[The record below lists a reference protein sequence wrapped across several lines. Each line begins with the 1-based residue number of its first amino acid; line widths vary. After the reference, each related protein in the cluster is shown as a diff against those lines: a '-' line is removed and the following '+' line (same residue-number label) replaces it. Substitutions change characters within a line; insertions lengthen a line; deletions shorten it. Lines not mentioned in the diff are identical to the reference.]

1 MRGSLVMASN
11 PGSASQSTSKP
22 VQIIKLV
29 KPPAGQAETF
39 HASFDGTVKI
49 DFTAIANEKIT
60 LCHDNKNQ
68 SLHVIFADDSQVIIE
83 PFFNSMA
90 VMSNLVFEMTPG
102 QVLNSA
108 EFASQFPITTDQS
121 VLPAGAEGVQS
132 GAEFNDPSVD
142 PLPPNVPLGLL
153 PPEELPPIVFHETIP
168 APLPTEALALPTL
181 PTLPPVPPPAAIE
194 TTGSEALVNEAGL
207 PGIGSNAAS
216 NSEIFNGSITS
227 SGGTGPYI
235 YTLNS
240 PATGSH
246 GTLVLN
252 ADGTYTYTLT
262 SPFDTTPDSATTA
275 AQTEQDKDSFN
286 YTVTD
291 AHGNT
296 ATGTILVD
304 IIDDVPT
311 AHADTDATAVGQ
323 FTAETGNVI
332 TAVGTTSPV
341 SGVDVLGADGA
352 AVSGVAAGNTNAD
365 LDNAATLN
373 TPIQGAFGK
382 LTLAAD
388 GSYSYT
394 RDAGTAGGADDV
406 FTYTLKDGDGDLS
419 HTTLTISVGDSTP
432 SDVIPAPGGATTT
445 VFEQGLPARGAEPAG
460 SGEIADGNPTNNSDP
475 SETVSGTIA
484 FTSPDG
490 VSVISLGGLVL
501 TGAPQ
506 TLADGT
512 TGTLTASFSY
522 DATTDAGVISYSYT
536 LIDNTLVDPSS
547 SSSFAVVVTDAD
559 GDSAPAGNL
568 VISIIDDVPTAHV
581 DSGNVAEGALLTVA
595 AASGVLVNDVAG
607 ADGFA
612 AGGGVVGVRAAGS
625 DLTSDVTTGVATPIA
640 GLHGTLHLNADGSYT
655 YQSTANNIAA
665 DATDVFV
672 YTIKDGDGDLSTTT
686 LTIDLT
692 NVTLSATDTD
702 ALVNEAGL
710 PVIGSNAASNSEI
723 FNGSITPSGGTGP
736 YTFALTS
743 PATGSHGTLVLDAA
757 TGTYTYTL
765 TTPFDTTPDST
776 TTAAQTEQ
784 DKDSFG
790 YTVTDAQGNS
800 TTGTILVDII
810 DDVPTAHVDSG
821 NVAEGA
827 LLTVAAASGV
837 LVNDVAGAD
846 GFAAGGGVVGVRAAG
861 SDLTSDVTTGVAT
874 PIAGLHG
881 TLHLNADGSYT
892 YQSTANNIAAD
903 ATDVFVYTI
912 KDGDGDLSTTTLTI
926 DLTNVTLSAT
936 DTDALVNEAGLPVI
950 GSNAASN
957 SEIFNGS
964 ITPSGGTGPYTF
976 ALTSPA
982 TGSHGTLVLDAATGT
997 YTYTLTT
1004 PFDTTPDSTT
1014 TAAQTEQDKDSF
1026 GYTVTDAQGN
1036 STTGTILVD
1045 IIDDVPTAHVD
1056 SGNVAEGALLTVAA
1070 ASGVL
1075 VNDVAGADG
1084 FAAGGGVVGVRAAGS
1099 DLTSDVTTG
1108 VATPIAGLHGTLH
1121 LNADGSYTYQST
1133 ANNIAADAT
1142 DVFVYTIKDGD
1153 GDLSTT
1159 TLTIDLTNVT
1169 LSATDTDALVNEAGL
1184 PVIGSNAASN
1194 SEIFNGSIT
1203 PSGGTGPYTFALTS
1217 PATGSHGTLVLD
1229 AATGTYTYTLTTPFD
1244 TTPDSTTTAAQTE
1257 QDKDSFGY
1265 TVTDAQ
1271 GNSTTGTILVDIIDD
1286 VPTAHVDSGN
1296 VAEGALL
1303 TVAAASGV
1311 LVNDVAGADGFAAGG
1326 GVVGVRAAGSD
1337 LTSDV
1342 TTGVATP
1349 IAGLHGT
1356 LHLNADGSYTYQSTA
1371 NNIAADA
1378 TDVFVYTIKDGDG
1391 DLSTTTLTIDLTNV
1405 TLSATDTD
1413 ALVNEAGL
1421 PVIGSNAASNSEIF
1435 NGSITPSGGTGP
1447 YTFAL
1452 TSPAT
1457 GSHGTLVLDAATG
1470 TYTYTLTTPFDT
1482 TPDSTTTAAQTE
1494 QDKDSFGYTVTDAQ
1508 GNSTTGTILVD
1519 IIDDVPT
1526 AHVDSG
1532 NVAEGALLTVA
1543 AASGVLVNDVAG
1555 ADGFAAGGGV
1565 VGVRA
1570 AGSDLTSDVTTGVAT
1585 PIAGLH
1591 GTLHLNADGSYT
1603 YQSTANNIAADAT
1616 DVFVYTIKD
1625 GDGDLSTTTLT
1636 IDLTNVTLSATDTDA
1651 LVNEAGLP
1659 VIGSN
1664 AASNSEI
1671 FNGSITPSGGTGP
1684 YTFALTSPA
1693 TGSHGTL
1700 VLDAATGTYTYT
1712 LTTPFDTTPDSTTT
1726 AAQTEQDKDS
1736 FGYTVTDAQGNS
1748 TTGTILVDII
1758 DDVPTAHVDSGNV
1771 AEGALLTVAA
1781 ASGVLVNDVAGADG
1795 FAAGGGVV
1803 GVRAAGS
1810 DLTSDVTTG
1819 VATPIAG
1826 LHGTLHLNADG
1837 SYTYQS
1843 TANNIAA
1850 DATDVF
1856 VYTIKDGDGDLST
1869 TTLTIDLANATVLAP
1884 TDNDV
1889 TVNENALDTTI
1900 TGSDLAAGT
1909 ITGSLG
1915 TASPAETDA
1924 SNQLNGSGGFGT
1936 LTYALVGGGNAAT
1949 AGTFGTIQVH
1959 ADGSYVYTLT
1969 KPFDTTPDANNGP
1982 NTEVAENFQYTVTD
1996 AVGNTATGTITV
2008 NIVDDVPSV
2017 TAVGSGVTLAL
2028 DEGNTN
2034 SGAPP
2039 ISTPATINTGAIV
2052 KGDDPDVAGTGS
2064 ISQAVS
2070 AGALVTPT
2078 IAFGADGPFG
2088 GAPTTGTSYALSVN
2102 NPVSGL
2108 SVTDGS
2114 AITLQLVSGVVV
2126 GVVSGGTFNGQAAF
2140 AISINSGTGVVTVEQ
2155 YLSLH
2160 QPITTNPNDPVTLA
2174 LNSLAVTVTVTD
2186 GDGDK
2191 ASAQTNVSAQI
2202 SFADDGPRVVLSG
2215 TPVTLTVDETVLAT
2229 NATASFATAFTAAFG
2244 ADGPL
2249 DANHDGVAD
2258 ANALTFALGISASGA
2273 ASGLVDTLSGNPVFL
2288 FLEGGHVVGR
2298 EGTTAGT
2305 AVGGPIV
2312 FDLSV
2317 SGSNVT
2323 LDQQRAV
2330 VHPNAANPDDS
2341 TSLSAA
2347 NLVTLTATVT
2357 DGDGDTSQATL
2368 NIGQSLTFKDDG
2380 PTAPTVTVSAATAG
2394 VDETP
2399 GVQTTGGASDVL
2411 GSTAITFNGG
2421 AITVAGL
2428 FGTVANKGADTDVLG
2443 ASLDNGALSFASS
2456 GASSM
2461 VSVTGGA
2468 FGADGPAAS
2477 TATAYRLAV
2486 TNAASGLTLTDGTA
2500 ITLSLDGSGRVI
2512 GTVGVD
2518 AANPV
2523 LTGQAAFAIAIDPLT
2538 GQVYVAEYLSLH
2550 QGSASNPNDL
2560 VSLAAGSVGV
2570 TVTLTDGDGDR
2581 ITSAAANI
2589 GTHINFLDDGPSNI
2603 SPLAVSLLNGSG
2615 SATASLDIVD
2625 TNTDNNYGADGGSV
2639 VFAASLNGQD
2649 SGLTSSAQK
2658 IFYQTSNGGHTLTGF
2673 ADKNLNGVYD
2683 PATDTTAIFT
2693 INLNLD
2699 KSLAVATDTY
2709 TVQMLG
2715 RVDSATHIDF
2725 NSGGY
2730 NFVGGNDSWA
2740 EFIPVG
2746 ETVANPIDN
2755 NSPDL
2760 LLTPAV
2766 NHLPASSINTS
2777 ANSGGVGSGQSVGS
2791 VGNLPETF
2799 RVDFV
2804 TDLRGDPAGSPAN
2817 YGNPANRD
2825 HVFDGHYT
2833 VDGSST
2839 DFTATSGSTINIAA
2853 FDDPDG
2859 NNIVGDGVKD
2869 KITGVVIRFGGS
2881 TSGFIDLTQLTNP
2894 SLAVGGHN
2902 FTITENADGS
2912 IDVGGVAGTTSIA
2925 TFTANGY
2932 NSLEYTW
2939 VSGETFKIGNFGAA
2953 KLSTAPVDFSVPVQV
2968 VDGDGDTAA
2977 GSIGV
2982 TLTQPPAP
2990 TVTITDDEAGTAN
3003 IASGS
3008 ILYTFQFSETVTG
3021 FDAADITV
3029 VNGTPGTFTA
3039 VDGDTYTLVVTPMAD
3054 FQGILTVG
3062 VAAGVAF
3069 DAAAAPNTAAAL
3081 SVQAV
3086 DTLAPVASITLD
3098 AITADNIVNAAEAAG
3113 PVAVTGTV
3121 GGDVQ
3126 VGDTVT
3132 LMVNGNSS
3140 YTGQVQAGL
3149 TFSIDVAGSD
3159 LAAGT
3164 NVHAS
3169 VNTTDAA
3176 GNAATATDDQAYTVD
3191 TANPSASVDIAANLL
3206 TQTNIESLVTIHF
3219 NEAVTGFGP
3228 DDLTVVGGA
3237 TPELLTFQ
3245 QIDADT
3251 YTMKLLVEPNF
3262 EGTAQVTLD
3271 GAYTDL
3277 AGNPG
3282 ITGASDTVD
3291 INTLASTLDAT
3302 ILTTGTS
3309 GLGQTVALTF
3319 VDLQNPIFS
3328 YAGLYD
3334 LGAQGGAFQRDAG
3347 FNIDP
3352 SKEYAV
3358 SLEATGE
3365 VPVPIRVLTVEG
3377 VTIHVIEGT
3386 VTLQL
3391 DNDNSTI
3398 LDSNGADQHHCPTAE
3413 RFFSPRP
3420 HRSTE
3425 TLWTTTVCLTPKFS
3439 QVLE

>member
-1371 NNIAADA
+1371 NNI
-1378 TDVFVYTIKDGDG
+1378 T
-1391 DLSTTTLTIDLTNV
+1391 
-1405 TLSATDTD
+1405 
-1413 ALVNEAGL
+1413 
-1421 PVIGSNAASNSEIF
+1421 
-1435 NGSITPSGGTGP
+1435 
-1447 YTFAL
+1447 
-1452 TSPAT
+1452 
-1457 GSHGTLVLDAATG
+1457 
-1470 TYTYTLTTPFDT
+1470 
-1482 TPDSTTTAAQTE
+1482 
-1494 QDKDSFGYTVTDAQ
+1494 
-1508 GNSTTGTILVD
+1508 
-1519 IIDDVPT
+1519 
-1526 AHVDSG
+1526 
-1532 NVAEGALLTVA
+1532 
-1543 AASGVLVNDVAG
+1543 
-1555 ADGFAAGGGV
+1555 
-1565 VGVRA
+1565 
-1570 AGSDLTSDVTTGVAT
+1570 
-1585 PIAGLH
+1585 
-1591 GTLHLNADGSYT
+1591 
-1603 YQSTANNIAADAT
+1603 
-1616 DVFVYTIKD
+1616 
-1625 GDGDLSTTTLT
+1625 
-1636 IDLTNVTLSATDTDA
+1636 
-1651 LVNEAGLP
+1651 
-1659 VIGSN
+1659 
-1664 AASNSEI
+1664 
-1671 FNGSITPSGGTGP
+1671 
-1684 YTFALTSPA
+1684 
-1693 TGSHGTL
+1693 
-1700 VLDAATGTYTYT
+1700 
-1712 LTTPFDTTPDSTTT
+1712 
-1726 AAQTEQDKDS
+1726 
-1736 FGYTVTDAQGNS
+1736 
-1748 TTGTILVDII
+1748 
-1758 DDVPTAHVDSGNV
+1758 
-1771 AEGALLTVAA
+1771 
-1781 ASGVLVNDVAGADG
+1781 
-1795 FAAGGGVV
+1795 
-1803 GVRAAGS
+1803 
-1810 DLTSDVTTG
+1810 
-1819 VATPIAG
+1819 
-1826 LHGTLHLNADG
+1826 
-1837 SYTYQS
+1837 
-1843 TANNIAA
+1843 A

-1869 TTLTIDLANATVLAP
+1869 TTLTIDLANVTLVARRHDA
-1884 TDNDV
+1884 
-1889 TVNENALDTTI
+1889 TVNEAALRYDRRNAADLASEHGQRVRSRHPAETVHEHLWRLRAADGVSGATRHAARFGLIQVNADGTYVYTLTTPFDRADGQQRPRHGERRRELHLYGDRRQRQHRHRHDHDQRHRRRADGACGQRQCDRGRAADGCGGGGSGQRRCRRGRLCGRRRGCRGSRGGRRPDDGCDDGRRYAHCGAARHAASACRRQLHLPVDGEQHHGGRHRRVCLHGQGRRRRPVDDDADDQSCQRDAGCGQSDADRERSRPRYFDHGADLGNGTV
-1900 TGSDLAAGT
+1900 TGSNPASTAETVTGTLAVAGATGYVAQSVTGTHGLFQLNADGTYIYTLTSPVTEPASNNGTDTVNGVESFSYTAHDASNNTVTGT
-1909 ITGSLG
+1909 ITINVIDDVP
-1915 TASPAETDA
+1915 TAHVDSGNVTEGGLLTVAAAGVLVNDVAGADGFAAGGGVVGVRAAGGDLTTDVTTGVNTPIA
-1924 SNQLNGSGGFGT
+1924 GLHGT
-1936 LTYALVGGGNAAT
+1936 LVL
-1949 AGTFGTIQVH
+1949 H
-1959 ADGSYVYTLT
+1959 ADGSYTYQSTANNITADATDVFVYTVKDGDGDLSTTTLTINLANVTLVADNHDADRERSRRSILRPRRPILASGTVTGSNPASTAETVTGTLAVAGATGYVAQSVTGTHGLFQLNADGTYTYTLT
-1969 KPFDTTPDANNGP
+1969 SPVTEPASNNGTDTVNGVESFSYTAHDASN
-1982 NTEVAENFQYTVTD
+1982 NTV
-1996 AVGNTATGTITV
+1996 TGTITINV
-2008 NIVDDVPSV
+2008 IDDVPTAHVDSGNV
-2017 TAVGSGVTLAL
+2017 TEGGLLTVAAAGVLV
-2028 DEGNTN
+2028 N
-2034 SGAPP
+2034 
-2039 ISTPATINTGAIV
+2039 
-2052 KGDDPDVAGTGS
+2052 DVAG
-2064 ISQAVS
+2064 
-2070 AGALVTPT
+2070 
-2078 IAFGADGPFG
+2078 ADGFAAG
-2088 GAPTTGTSYALSVN
+2088 GG
-2102 NPVSGL
+2102 
-2108 SVTDGS
+2108 
-2114 AITLQLVSGVVV
+2114 VV
-2126 GVVSGGTFNGQAAF
+2126 GVRAEGGDPTTDVT
-2140 AISINSGTGVVTVEQ
+2140 TGVDTPIAGLHGTLVLQADGSYTYQSTANNITADATDVFVYTVK
-2155 YLSLH
+2155 
-2160 QPITTNPNDPVTLA
+2160 
-2174 LNSLAVTVTVTD
+2174 D
-2186 GDGDK
+2186 GDGDLSTTTLTINLANVTLVADNQTQTVNEAALDTSTTAPDLGHGTVTGSNP
-2191 ASAQTNVSAQI
+2191 ASTAETVTGTLAVAGATGYVAQSVTGTHGLFQLN
-2202 SFADDGPRVVLSG
+2202 ADG
-2215 TPVTLTVDETVLAT
+2215 TYIYTLTSPVTEPASNNGTDTVNGVESFSYTAHDASNNTVTGTITINVIDDVPTAHVDSGNVTEGGLLTVAAAGVLVNDVA
-2229 NATASFATAFTAAFG
+2229 G
-2244 ADGPL
+2244 ADGFAAGGGVVGVRAEGGDPTTDVTTGVNTPIAGL
-2249 DANHDGVAD
+2249 HGTLVLQANGSYTYQSTANNITAD
-2258 ANALTFALGISASGA
+2258 AT
-2273 ASGLVDTLSGNPVFL
+2273 DVF
-2288 FLEGGHVVGR
+2288 VY
-2298 EGTTAGT
+2298 
-2305 AVGGPIV
+2305 
-2312 FDLSV
+2312 
-2317 SGSNVT
+2317 
-2323 LDQQRAV
+2323 
-2330 VHPNAANPDDS
+2330 
-2341 TSLSAA
+2341 
-2347 NLVTLTATVT
+2347 TVK
-2357 DGDGDTSQATL
+2357 DGDGDLSTTTLTINLANVTLVADNQTQTVNEAALDTST
-2368 NIGQSLTFKDDG
+2368 
-2380 PTAPTVTVSAATAG
+2380 TAPDLGNGTVTGSNPA
-2394 VDETP
+2394 
-2399 GVQTTGGASDVL
+2399 
-2411 GSTAITFNGG
+2411 STAETVTGTL
-2421 AITVAGL
+2421 AVAGAT
-2428 FGTVANKGADTDVLG
+2428 GYVAQ
-2443 ASLDNGALSFASS
+2443 
-2456 GASSM
+2456 
-2461 VSVTGGA
+2461 SVTGTHGLFQLNA
-2468 FGADGPAAS
+2468 DGTYIYTLTSPVTEPASNNGTDTVNGVESFSYTAHDASNNTVTGTITINVIDDVPTAHVDSGNVTEGGLLTVAAAGVLVNDVAGADGFAAGGGVVGVRAAGGDLTTDVTTGVATPIAGLHGTLVLHADGSYTYQS
-2477 TATAYRLAV
+2477 TANNITADA
-2486 TNAASGLTLTDGTA
+2486 TD
-2500 ITLSLDGSGRVI
+2500 VFVY
-2512 GTVGVD
+2512 TVK
-2518 AANPV
+2518 
-2523 LTGQAAFAIAIDPLT
+2523 
-2538 GQVYVAEYLSLH
+2538 
-2550 QGSASNPNDL
+2550 
-2560 VSLAAGSVGV
+2560 
-2570 TVTLTDGDGDR
+2570 DGDGDLS
-2581 ITSAAANI
+2581 T
-2589 GTHINFLDDGPSNI
+2589 T
-2603 SPLAVSLLNGSG
+2603 
-2615 SATASLDIVD
+2615 
-2625 TNTDNNYGADGGSV
+2625 
-2639 VFAASLNGQD
+2639 
-2649 SGLTSSAQK
+2649 
-2658 IFYQTSNGGHTLTGF
+2658 TL
-2673 ADKNLNGVYD
+2673 
-2683 PATDTTAIFT
+2683 T
-2693 INLNLD
+2693 INLANVTLVARPITD
-2699 KSLAVATDTY
+2699 APVNEAALPVTRQQRGIEQRASVNGFDPAVRRHGHVHLCAD
-2709 TVQMLG
+2709 
-2715 RVDSATHIDF
+2715 
-2725 NSGGY
+2725 
-2730 NFVGGNDSWA
+2730 
-2740 EFIPVG
+2740 G
-2746 ETVANPIDN
+2746 EPGVMRRKRHG
-2755 NSPDL
+2755 
-2760 LLTPAV
+2760 TPAWSWT
-2766 NHLPASSINTS
+2766 P
-2777 ANSGGVGSGQSVGS
+2777 
-2791 VGNLPETF
+2791 
-2799 RVDFV
+2799 R
-2804 TDLRGDPAGSPAN
+2804 
-2817 YGNPANRD
+2817 
-2825 HVFDGHYT
+2825 
-2833 VDGSST
+2833 
-2839 DFTATSGSTINIAA
+2839 
-2853 FDDPDG
+2853 
-2859 NNIVGDGVKD
+2859 
-2869 KITGVVIRFGGS
+2869 
-2881 TSGFIDLTQLTNP
+2881 
-2894 SLAVGGHN
+2894 
-2902 FTITENADGS
+2902 
-2912 IDVGGVAGTTSIA
+2912 
-2925 TFTANGY
+2925 
-2932 NSLEYTW
+2932 
-2939 VSGETFKIGNFGAA
+2939 
-2953 KLSTAPVDFSVPVQV
+2953 
-2968 VDGDGDTAA
+2968 
-2977 GSIGV
+2977 
-2982 TLTQPPAP
+2982 PAP
-2990 TVTITDDEAGTAN
+2990 T
-3003 IASGS
+3003 
-3008 ILYTFQFSETVTG
+3008 
-3021 FDAADITV
+3021 
-3029 VNGTPGTFTA
+3029 
-3039 VDGDTYTLVVTPMAD
+3039 
-3054 FQGILTVG
+3054 
-3062 VAAGVAF
+3062 
-3069 DAAAAPNTAAAL
+3069 
-3081 SVQAV
+3081 
-3086 DTLAPVASITLD
+3086 
-3098 AITADNIVNAAEAAG
+3098 
-3113 PVAVTGTV
+3113 
-3121 GGDVQ
+3121 
-3126 VGDTVT
+3126 
-3132 LMVNGNSS
+3132 
-3140 YTGQVQAGL
+3140 
-3149 TFSIDVAGSD
+3149 
-3159 LAAGT
+3159 
-3164 NVHAS
+3164 
-3169 VNTTDAA
+3169 
-3176 GNAATATDDQAYTVD
+3176 
-3191 TANPSASVDIAANLL
+3191 
-3206 TQTNIESLVTIHF
+3206 
-3219 NEAVTGFGP
+3219 
-3228 DDLTVVGGA
+3228 
-3237 TPELLTFQ
+3237 
-3245 QIDADT
+3245 
-3251 YTMKLLVEPNF
+3251 
-3262 EGTAQVTLD
+3262 
-3271 GAYTDL
+3271 
-3277 AGNPG
+3277 
-3282 ITGASDTVD
+3282 
-3291 INTLASTLDAT
+3291 
-3302 ILTTGTS
+3302 
-3309 GLGQTVALTF
+3309 
-3319 VDLQNPIFS
+3319 
-3328 YAGLYD
+3328 
-3334 LGAQGGAFQRDAG
+3334 
-3347 FNIDP
+3347 
-3352 SKEYAV
+3352 
-3358 SLEATGE
+3358 
-3365 VPVPIRVLTVEG
+3365 PIR
-3377 VTIHVIEGT
+3377 
-3386 VTLQL
+3386 
-3391 DNDNSTI
+3391 
-3398 LDSNGADQHHCPTAE
+3398 
-3413 RFFSPRP
+3413 
-3420 HRSTE
+3420 
-3425 TLWTTTVCLTPKFS
+3425 
-3439 QVLE
+3439 

>member
-11 PGSASQSTSKP
+11 SGSASQSTSKP
-22 VQIIKLV
+22 VQIIKIV

-83 PFFNSMA
+83 PFFDSMA

-142 PLPPNVPLGLL
+142 PLPPNVPLALL

-181 PTLPPVPPPAAIE
+181 PTLPTVPPPAAIE

-275 AQTEQDKDSFN
+275 AQTEQDKDSFS

-1869 TTLTIDLANATVLAP
+1869 TTLTIDLTNVTLSATDTDALVNEAGLPVIGSNAASNSEIFNGSITPSGGTGPYTFALTSPATGSHGTLVLDAATGTYTYTLTTPFDTTPDSTTTAAQTEQDKDSFGYTVTDAQGNSTTGTILVDIIDDVPTAHVDSGNVAEGALLTVAAASGVLVNDVAGADGFAAGGGVVGVRAAGSDLTSDVTTGVATPIAGLHGTLHLNADGSYTYQSTANNIAADATDVFVYTIKDGDGDLSTTTLTIDLTNVTLSATDTDALVNEAGLPVIGSNAASNSEIFNGSITPSGGTGPYTFALTSPATGSHGTLVLDAATGTYTYTLTTPFDTTPDSTTTAAQTEQDKDSFGYTVTDAQGNSTTGTILVDIIDDVPTAHVDSGNVAEGALLTVAAASGVLVNDVAGADGFAAGGGVVGVRAAGSDLTSDVTTGVATPIAGLHGTLHLNADGSYTYQSTANNIAADATDVFVYTIKDGDGDLSTTTLTIDLTNVTLSATDTDALVNEAGLPVIGSNAASNSEIFNGSITPSGGTGPYTFALTSPATGSHGTLVLDAATGTYTYTLTTPFDTTPDSTTTAAQTEQDKDSFGYTVTDAQGNSTTGTILVDIIDDVPTAHVDSGNVAEGALLTVAAASGVLVNDVAGADGFAAGGGVVGVRAAGSDLTSDVTTGVATPIAGLHGTLHLNADGSYTYQSTANNIAADATDVFVYTIKDGDGDLSTTTLTIDLTNVTLSATDTDALVNEAGLPVIGSNAASNSEIFNGSITPSGGTGPYTFALTSPATGSHGTLVLDAATGTYTYTLTTPFDTTPDSTTTAAQTEQDKDSFGYTVTDAQGNSTTGTILVDIIDDVPTAHVDSGNVAEGALLTVAAASGVLVNDVAGADGFAAGGGVVGVRAAGSDLTSDVTTGVATPIAGLHGTLHLNADGSYTYQSTANNIAADATDVFVYTIKDGDGDLSTTTLTIDLTNVTLSATDTDALVNEAGLPVIGSNAASNSEIFNGSITPSGGTGPYTFALTSPATGSHGTLVLDAATGTYTYTLTTPFDTTPDSTTTAAQTEQDKDSFGYTVTDAQGNSTTGTILVDIIDDVPTAHVDSGNVAEGALLTVAAASGVLVNDVAGADGFAAGGGVVGVRAAGSDLTSDVTTGVATPIAGLHGTLHLNADGSYTYQSTANNIAADATDVFVYTIKDGDGDLSTTTLTINLANATVLAP

-1936 LTYALVGGGNAAT
+1936 LTYALVSGGNAAT
-1949 AGTFGTIQVH
+1949 AGLFGTIQVN

-1969 KPFDTTPDANNGP
+1969 KPVTEPTANNGADTV
-1982 NTEVAENFQYTVTD
+1982 NAAESFTYRVTD
-1996 AVGNTATGTITV
+1996 ADGNTATGTINI
-2008 NIVDDVPSV
+2008 NIVDDVP
-2017 TAVGSGVTLAL
+2017 
-2028 DEGNTN
+2028 
-2034 SGAPP
+2034 
-2039 ISTPATINTGAIV
+2039 
-2052 KGDDPDVAGTGS
+2052 
-2064 ISQAVS
+2064 
-2070 AGALVTPT
+2070 
-2078 IAFGADGPFG
+2078 
-2088 GAPTTGTSYALSVN
+2088 
-2102 NPVSGL
+2102 
-2108 SVTDGS
+2108 
-2114 AITLQLVSGVVV
+2114 
-2126 GVVSGGTFNGQAAF
+2126 
-2140 AISINSGTGVVTVEQ
+2140 
-2155 YLSLH
+2155 
-2160 QPITTNPNDPVTLA
+2160 
-2174 LNSLAVTVTVTD
+2174 
-2186 GDGDK
+2186 
-2191 ASAQTNVSAQI
+2191 
-2202 SFADDGPRVVLSG
+2202 
-2215 TPVTLTVDETVLAT
+2215 
-2229 NATASFATAFTAAFG
+2229 
-2244 ADGPL
+2244 
-2249 DANHDGVAD
+2249 
-2258 ANALTFALGISASGA
+2258 
-2273 ASGLVDTLSGNPVFL
+2273 
-2288 FLEGGHVVGR
+2288 
-2298 EGTTAGT
+2298 
-2305 AVGGPIV
+2305 
-2312 FDLSV
+2312 
-2317 SGSNVT
+2317 
-2323 LDQQRAV
+2323 
-2330 VHPNAANPDDS
+2330 
-2341 TSLSAA
+2341 
-2347 NLVTLTATVT
+2347 
-2357 DGDGDTSQATL
+2357 
-2368 NIGQSLTFKDDG
+2368 
-2380 PTAPTVTVSAATAG
+2380 TAPTVTASAATAG

-2411 GSTAITFNGG
+2411 GSSTVTFNG
-2421 AITVAGL
+2421 VA
-2428 FGTVANKGADTDVLG
+2428 TSV
-2443 ASLDNGALSFASS
+2443 ASLFAS
-2456 GASSM
+2456 
-2461 VSVTGGA
+2461 
-2468 FGADGPAAS
+2468 
-2477 TATAYRLAV
+2477 
-2486 TNAASGLTLTDGTA
+2486 
-2500 ITLSLDGSGRVI
+2500 
-2512 GTVGVD
+2512 
-2518 AANPV
+2518 
-2523 LTGQAAFAIAIDPLT
+2523 
-2538 GQVYVAEYLSLH
+2538 
-2550 QGSASNPNDL
+2550 
-2560 VSLAAGSVGV
+2560 
-2570 TVTLTDGDGDR
+2570 
-2581 ITSAAANI
+2581 
-2589 GTHINFLDDGPSNI
+2589 
-2603 SPLAVSLLNGSG
+2603 
-2615 SATASLDIVD
+2615 
-2625 TNTDNNYGADGGSV
+2625 
-2639 VFAASLNGQD
+2639 
-2649 SGLTSSAQK
+2649 
-2658 IFYQTSNGGHTLTGF
+2658 
-2673 ADKNLNGVYD
+2673 
-2683 PATDTTAIFT
+2683 
-2693 INLNLD
+2693 
-2699 KSLAVATDTY
+2699 VATRALIP
-2709 TVQMLG
+2709 ML
-2715 RVDSATHIDF
+2715 RLMCWT
-2725 NSGGY
+2725 
-2730 NFVGGNDSWA
+2730 
-2740 EFIPVG
+2740 
-2746 ETVANPIDN
+2746 
-2755 NSPDL
+2755 
-2760 LLTPAV
+2760 
-2766 NHLPASSINTS
+2766 
-2777 ANSGGVGSGQSVGS
+2777 
-2791 VGNLPETF
+2791 
-2799 RVDFV
+2799 
-2804 TDLRGDPAGSPAN
+2804 
-2817 YGNPANRD
+2817 
-2825 HVFDGHYT
+2825 
-2833 VDGSST
+2833 
-2839 DFTATSGSTINIAA
+2839 
-2853 FDDPDG
+2853 
-2859 NNIVGDGVKD
+2859 
-2869 KITGVVIRFGGS
+2869 
-2881 TSGFIDLTQLTNP
+2881 
-2894 SLAVGGHN
+2894 
-2902 FTITENADGS
+2902 
-2912 IDVGGVAGTTSIA
+2912 
-2925 TFTANGY
+2925 
-2932 NSLEYTW
+2932 
-2939 VSGETFKIGNFGAA
+2939 
-2953 KLSTAPVDFSVPVQV
+2953 
-2968 VDGDGDTAA
+2968 
-2977 GSIGV
+2977 
-2982 TLTQPPAP
+2982 
-2990 TVTITDDEAGTAN
+2990 
-3003 IASGS
+3003 
-3008 ILYTFQFSETVTG
+3008 
-3021 FDAADITV
+3021 
-3029 VNGTPGTFTA
+3029 
-3039 VDGDTYTLVVTPMAD
+3039 MA
-3054 FQGILTVG
+3054 L
-3062 VAAGVAF
+3062 
-3069 DAAAAPNTAAAL
+3069 
-3081 SVQAV
+3081 
-3086 DTLAPVASITLD
+3086 
-3098 AITADNIVNAAEAAG
+3098 
-3113 PVAVTGTV
+3113 
-3121 GGDVQ
+3121 
-3126 VGDTVT
+3126 
-3132 LMVNGNSS
+3132 
-3140 YTGQVQAGL
+3140 
-3149 TFSIDVAGSD
+3149 
-3159 LAAGT
+3159 
-3164 NVHAS
+3164 
-3169 VNTTDAA
+3169 
-3176 GNAATATDDQAYTVD
+3176 
-3191 TANPSASVDIAANLL
+3191 
-3206 TQTNIESLVTIHF
+3206 
-3219 NEAVTGFGP
+3219 
-3228 DDLTVVGGA
+3228 
-3237 TPELLTFQ
+3237 
-3245 QIDADT
+3245 
-3251 YTMKLLVEPNF
+3251 
-3262 EGTAQVTLD
+3262 
-3271 GAYTDL
+3271 
-3277 AGNPG
+3277 
-3282 ITGASDTVD
+3282 
-3291 INTLASTLDAT
+3291 
-3302 ILTTGTS
+3302 
-3309 GLGQTVALTF
+3309 
-3319 VDLQNPIFS
+3319 
-3328 YAGLYD
+3328 
-3334 LGAQGGAFQRDAG
+3334 
-3347 FNIDP
+3347 
-3352 SKEYAV
+3352 
-3358 SLEATGE
+3358 
-3365 VPVPIRVLTVEG
+3365 
-3377 VTIHVIEGT
+3377 
-3386 VTLQL
+3386 
-3391 DNDNSTI
+3391 
-3398 LDSNGADQHHCPTAE
+3398 
-3413 RFFSPRP
+3413 
-3420 HRSTE
+3420 
-3425 TLWTTTVCLTPKFS
+3425 
-3439 QVLE
+3439 

>member
-83 PFFNSMA
+83 PFFDSMA

-1869 TTLTIDLANATVLAP
+1869 TTLTIDLTNVTLSATDTDALVNEAGLPVIGSNAASNSEIFNGSITPSGGTGPYTFALTSPATGSHGTLVLDAATGTYTYTLTTPFDTTPDSTTTAAQTEQDKDSFGYTVTDAQGNSTTGTILVDIIDDVPTAHVDSGNVAEGALLTVAAASGVLVNDVAGADGFAAGGGVVGVRAAGSDLTSDVTTGVATPIAGLHGTLHLNADGSYTYQSTANNIAADATDVFVYTIKDGDGDLSTTTLTIDLTNVTLSATDTDALVNEAGLPVIGSNAASNSEIFNGSITPSGGTGPYTFALTSPATGSHGTLVLDAATGTYTYTLTTPFDTTPDSTTTAAQTEQDKDSFGYTVTDAQGNSTTGTILVDIIDDVPTAHVDSGNVAEGALLTVAAASGVLVNDVAGADGFAAGGGVVGVRAAGSDLTSDVTTGVATPIAGLHGTLHLNADGSYTYQSTANNIAADATDVFVYTIKDGDGDLSTTTLTIDLTNVTLSATDTDALVNEAGLPVIGSNAASNSEIFNGSITPSGGTGPYTFALTSPATGSHGTLVLDAATGTYTYTLTTPFDTTPDSTTTAAQTEQDKDSFGYTVTDAQGNSTTGTILVDIIDDVPTAHVDSGNVAEGALLTVAAASGVLVNDVAGADGFAAGGGVVGVRAAGSDLTSDVTTGVATPIAGLHGTLHLNADGSYTYQSTANNIAADATDVFVYTIKDGDGDLSTTTLTIDLTNVTLSATDTDALVNEAGLPVIGSNAASNSEIFNGSITPSGGTGPYTFALTSPATGSHGTLVLDAATGTYTYTLTTPFDTTPDSTTTAAQTEQDKDSFGYTVTDAQGNSTTGTILVDIIDDVPTAHVDSGNVAEGALLTVAAASGVLVNDVAGADGFAAGGGVVGVRAAGSDLTSDVTTGVATPIAGLHGTLHLNADGSYTYQSTANNIAADATDVFVYTIKDGDGDLSTTTLTINLANATVLAP

-1936 LTYALVGGGNAAT
+1936 LTYALVSGGNAAT
-1949 AGTFGTIQVH
+1949 AGIFGTIQVN

-1969 KPFDTTPDANNGP
+1969 KPVTEPTANNGADTV
-1982 NTEVAENFQYTVTD
+1982 NAAESFTYRVTD
-1996 AVGNTATGTITV
+1996 ANGNTATGTINI
-2008 NIVDDVPSV
+2008 NIVDDVP
-2017 TAVGSGVTLAL
+2017 
-2028 DEGNTN
+2028 
-2034 SGAPP
+2034 
-2039 ISTPATINTGAIV
+2039 
-2052 KGDDPDVAGTGS
+2052 
-2064 ISQAVS
+2064 
-2070 AGALVTPT
+2070 
-2078 IAFGADGPFG
+2078 
-2088 GAPTTGTSYALSVN
+2088 
-2102 NPVSGL
+2102 
-2108 SVTDGS
+2108 
-2114 AITLQLVSGVVV
+2114 
-2126 GVVSGGTFNGQAAF
+2126 
-2140 AISINSGTGVVTVEQ
+2140 
-2155 YLSLH
+2155 
-2160 QPITTNPNDPVTLA
+2160 
-2174 LNSLAVTVTVTD
+2174 
-2186 GDGDK
+2186 
-2191 ASAQTNVSAQI
+2191 
-2202 SFADDGPRVVLSG
+2202 
-2215 TPVTLTVDETVLAT
+2215 
-2229 NATASFATAFTAAFG
+2229 
-2244 ADGPL
+2244 
-2249 DANHDGVAD
+2249 
-2258 ANALTFALGISASGA
+2258 
-2273 ASGLVDTLSGNPVFL
+2273 
-2288 FLEGGHVVGR
+2288 
-2298 EGTTAGT
+2298 
-2305 AVGGPIV
+2305 
-2312 FDLSV
+2312 
-2317 SGSNVT
+2317 
-2323 LDQQRAV
+2323 
-2330 VHPNAANPDDS
+2330 
-2341 TSLSAA
+2341 
-2347 NLVTLTATVT
+2347 
-2357 DGDGDTSQATL
+2357 
-2368 NIGQSLTFKDDG
+2368 
-2380 PTAPTVTVSAATAG
+2380 TAPTVTASAATAG

-2411 GSTAITFNGG
+2411 GSSTVTFNG
-2421 AITVAGL
+2421 VAGTSVASL
-2428 FGTVANKGADTDVLG
+2428 FASVATKGVDTDV
-2443 ASLDNGALSFASS
+2443 AANVLDNGALSFASS
-2456 GASSM
+2456 GA
-2461 VSVTGGA
+2461 VALVTVGA
-2468 FGADGPAAS
+2468 LNYGADGPAAS
-2477 TATAYRLAV
+2477 GAEKFALTV
-2486 TNAASGLTLTDGTA
+2486 NNAASGLTLTDGTA
-2500 ITLSLDGSGRVI
+2500 VTLSLDGSGRVI
-2512 GTVGVD
+2512 GTTGVD
-2518 AANPV
+2518 ATNSALSNKV
-2523 LTGQAAFAIAIDPLT
+2523 AFAIALDPLT
-2538 GQVYVAEYLSLH
+2538 GQVYVAQYLSLH
-2550 QGSASNPNDL
+2550 QDSLTNTPNDL
-2560 VSLAAGSVGV
+2560 LSLAAGRVGV
-2570 TVTLTDGDGDR
+2570 TVTLTDGDGDQVS
-2581 ITSAAANI
+2581 SAAADI
-2589 GTHINFLDDGPSNI
+2589 GIHINFLDDGPSNI
-2603 SPLAVSLLNGSG
+2603 TPGAVSLLNG
-2615 SATASLDIVD
+2615 
-2625 TNTDNNYGADGGSV
+2625 
-2639 VFAASLNGQD
+2639 
-2649 SGLTSSAQK
+2649 
-2658 IFYQTSNGGHTLTGF
+2658 
-2673 ADKNLNGVYD
+2673 
-2683 PATDTTAIFT
+2683 P
-2693 INLNLD
+2693 
-2699 KSLAVATDTY
+2699 
-2709 TVQMLG
+2709 
-2715 RVDSATHIDF
+2715 
-2725 NSGGY
+2725 
-2730 NFVGGNDSWA
+2730 
-2740 EFIPVG
+2740 
-2746 ETVANPIDN
+2746 
-2755 NSPDL
+2755 
-2760 LLTPAV
+2760 
-2766 NHLPASSINTS
+2766 
-2777 ANSGGVGSGQSVGS
+2777 GSGNCTVGLS
-2791 VGNLPETF
+2791 IPI
-2799 RVDFV
+2799 
-2804 TDLRGDPAGSPAN
+2804 P
-2817 YGNPANRD
+2817 
-2825 HVFDGHYT
+2825 
-2833 VDGSST
+2833 
-2839 DFTATSGSTINIAA
+2839 
-2853 FDDPDG
+2853 
-2859 NNIVGDGVKD
+2859 
-2869 KITGVVIRFGGS
+2869 
-2881 TSGFIDLTQLTNP
+2881 
-2894 SLAVGGHN
+2894 
-2902 FTITENADGS
+2902 TIT
-2912 IDVGGVAGTTSIA
+2912 
-2925 TFTANGY
+2925 
-2932 NSLEYTW
+2932 
-2939 VSGETFKIGNFGAA
+2939 
-2953 KLSTAPVDFSVPVQV
+2953 
-2968 VDGDGDTAA
+2968 
-2977 GSIGV
+2977 
-2982 TLTQPPAP
+2982 
-2990 TVTITDDEAGTAN
+2990 
-3003 IASGS
+3003 
-3008 ILYTFQFSETVTG
+3008 TG
-3021 FDAADITV
+3021 
-3029 VNGTPGTFTA
+3029 
-3039 VDGDTYTLVVTPMAD
+3039 PMA
-3054 FQGILTVG
+3054 
-3062 VAAGVAF
+3062 A
-3069 DAAAAPNTAAAL
+3069 
-3081 SVQAV
+3081 
-3086 DTLAPVASITLD
+3086 
-3098 AITADNIVNAAEAAG
+3098 
-3113 PVAVTGTV
+3113 
-3121 GGDVQ
+3121 
-3126 VGDTVT
+3126 
-3132 LMVNGNSS
+3132 
-3140 YTGQVQAGL
+3140 
-3149 TFSIDVAGSD
+3149 
-3159 LAAGT
+3159 
-3164 NVHAS
+3164 
-3169 VNTTDAA
+3169 
-3176 GNAATATDDQAYTVD
+3176 
-3191 TANPSASVDIAANLL
+3191 
-3206 TQTNIESLVTIHF
+3206 
-3219 NEAVTGFGP
+3219 
-3228 DDLTVVGGA
+3228 
-3237 TPELLTFQ
+3237 
-3245 QIDADT
+3245 
-3251 YTMKLLVEPNF
+3251 
-3262 EGTAQVTLD
+3262 
-3271 GAYTDL
+3271 
-3277 AGNPG
+3277 
-3282 ITGASDTVD
+3282 
-3291 INTLASTLDAT
+3291 
-3302 ILTTGTS
+3302 
-3309 GLGQTVALTF
+3309 
-3319 VDLQNPIFS
+3319 
-3328 YAGLYD
+3328 
-3334 LGAQGGAFQRDAG
+3334 R
-3347 FNIDP
+3347 
-3352 SKEYAV
+3352 
-3358 SLEATGE
+3358 
-3365 VPVPIRVLTVEG
+3365 
-3377 VTIHVIEGT
+3377 
-3386 VTLQL
+3386 
-3391 DNDNSTI
+3391 
-3398 LDSNGADQHHCPTAE
+3398 
-3413 RFFSPRP
+3413 
-3420 HRSTE
+3420 
-3425 TLWTTTVCLTPKFS
+3425 
-3439 QVLE
+3439 